1 MNELNF
7 VVSCPIDTY
16 SGYGARSRDIVKAL
30 IELDKYEVV
39 IVPQRWGNTPQGFIA
54 DNPEWEFLNKYLV
67 KGQVTPD
74 IWAQITVPN
83 EFTPMGKYNIGI
95 TAGIESTIAPAE
107 WVEGCNKMNL
117 ILGSS
122 EHTIN
127 ILRNSKFE
135 KRDKNTNKVIGIVE
149 WKGLGKVLFEGVH
162 TEVYKPTKSNF
173 SLDIKE
179 DFAYLFCGHWING
192 KIGEDRKNVGLLIKA
207 FYETFKN
214 KTKVPALILKTTSM
228 GTSYMDRDDIL
239 RRIDAIK
246 KTVKANKLPNVYLL
260 HGEFTDKEMNSIYNH
275 PKVKAMVSLT
285 KGEGF
290 GRPLLE
296 FSLTNKPI
304 ITTNWS
310 GHIDYLNNEFT
321 TLLPGTMTKIH
332 PSAANNMLLK
342 EADWFS
348 VDPIHVNHYLKDV
361 FENYKEY
368 TEKGKR
374 QGYQSRTNFS
384 WNKMKNFLGEIL
396 DKNIPEFPKEV
407 GLKLPKLKKAGG
419 TTELPKLKL
428 PKLKKVDEKQELPK
442 IKLPKLNKV

>member
-310 GHIDYLNNEFT
+310 GHIDYLNKEFT

-332 PSAANNMLLK
+332 PSAANNMLMK

-348 VDPIHVNHYLKDV
+348 VDNGHVGHYLKDV
-361 FENYKEY
+361 FENYKGY
-368 TEKGKR
+368 AEKGKR
-374 QGYQSRTNFS
+374 QGYLSRTNFS
-384 WNKMKNFLGEIL
+384 FDKMKYFLGEIL

-428 PKLKKVDEKQELPK
+428 PKLKKVGEKQELPK